1 MKQYLLTII
10 AVLAAVILALFSF
23 DTANNQYST
32 RSYRTYSYNP
42 APNAWSSA
50 GDGTLSVLQEDNTG
64 SAVAPPAE
72 SNATTESFL
81 TLPEAGSPLVAPPAM
96 LATSTMT
103 ELTPVQLPPL
113 DAGMVNVTGGFD
125 GNGQTAGYRVKP
137 RPGEFAIAVPY
148 DPSLLPQGFTEDD
161 IQTYVYDRQY
171 HRWIAIQR
179 DSVNEAELLVC
190 SRFRPWEKGLPHTQN
205 DLSNPQDALSQVQDM
220 MSFASQGEGGGDS
233 PLDFI
238 NAVLKT
244 PEMPETSAYTPTSIK
259 ELKAADPLEGL
270 TLMQPPTAN
279 NSGTA
284 NLSYPIEIPAG
295 RQGMQPSLA
304 LTYSSGGGNGWLG
317 VGWDISIP
325 SITVETRWGVPRYD
339 QSKESEVYVYEGEQ
353 LVTKDGNGNFRP
365 MPHRTNQWTNRSALG
380 NVEQFFPRKNEA
392 FDSIVRHGSGPDNYW
407 WSVTHRNGVT
417 DYYGKYASDNG
428 VNNSCVLRTG
438 ADNTSGA
445 IGHWALAESVDPYGN
460 NVRYYYNVAFENVG
474 ANGDGGPIGKQIYI
488 DSISYTNTSVE
499 QGKYKVVFN
508 RRNGER
514 QDVVISANRGFAE
527 VTANS
532 LCNIGVFYNETTIRE
547 YMFFDTIGRCS
558 NYKTR
563 LTDVVRVDRI
573 SVKPLGC
580 VGDMSDLAEENTT
593 RTHFDYFD
601 SPQGDGIFGEEQYP
615 YLNDDN
621 VNSWFLTDPASLGNE
636 GSSTALGSTR
646 GKSWNIGGTASVG
659 IGANVAMTSA
669 SVGGNFN
676 YSRSKSEGALTLI
689 DLDGDGLADKVFKVG
704 KKLVYRPQIAIDD
717 TTFEYGDTMH
727 IGGLTDF
734 LKEASSTTT
743 WGLQASALLAY
754 NGSWPTTRSTTT
766 TYFSDVNAD
775 GLPDLITD
783 DGVMFNVTEPGD
795 RVRFSSFYTIMAENR
810 NAGDAVDSNVVH
822 TSVDT
827 CQGII
832 FDGEASDSIICFISW
847 IRDTA
852 FNAKEYNNHMPQQVL
867 DFVDSLESTGEY
879 YCEYRYSA
887 HPPRVTDIIVYRKEM
902 ECLPIFSQ
910 TANST
915 IVTIPDPDL
924 EAVKVWA
931 PQKAGTVSIRSRLR
945 LLNDSIGG
953 MSQSKWR
960 DGVSYAVQV
969 CRGVTADN
977 DYVLHDI
984 SYDTL
989 FTRYVDK
996 DDTSMKDTTFS
1007 VYLGLNDLVFFRL
1020 ISGDNHDF
1028 DKVSWRQTITYS
1040 GSGSEDHYGVN
1051 ENLYDSKRDFVV
1063 SGRDFFAVPLD
1074 ESNTYIRV
1082 TADICSSTP
1091 YVNSYNSGYRLRIE
1105 ANRMNNNNISTFAS
1119 TNQTIQNNMLH
1130 TPVVLL
1136 KNGSQYIPVQQE
1148 DFVKFTLEKKPATPN
1163 SQKFDW
1169 SKVQIVPHVE
1179 YYQMQNGQYIKI
1191 QDYYPPVKAE
1201 IENYDGTKK
1210 DTVYHT
1216 LFGPL
1221 YRGWGQFA
1229 YNNNDTLNG
1238 ATIHDTHIH
1247 VDKLV
1252 TDLYMYP
1259 HDADHATTGKN
1270 RIKGLKNNISHDSLH
1285 PQEASNMVSCYE
1297 NAGVYNPIAKT
1308 TSWIEMR
1315 PDCKNRAWV
1324 GYGNINYLTDSI
1336 MSNTRLPEYSA
1347 DTNTIDIEEYDH
1359 PIPIVTN
1366 HEVKT
1371 VRKQNISRI
1380 KNHSFSLSA
1389 IPVISVGMT
1398 HSRGENI
1405 ILTDYMDLNGDRY
1418 PDIVGQSLVQY
1429 SNPWGGIGNPVPM
1442 GPMADGITK
1451 SETTSGGVNFGGS
1464 FQMPTRG
1471 ASNNPKGSK
1480 ISFDGSGNVGA
1491 DLGGGSDNT
1500 VFSWMDVNGDG
1511 LPDKVSV
1518 EGQGYAYVSLNTGYG
1533 FQPRTLWGNFPIRD
1547 GDSENASMSFGANF
1561 NVGQASIG
1569 GGMGVN
1575 FSRNHT
1581 QKMLMDFNGDGLPD
1595 YVMKGG
1601 NGLMVRYNIGGG
1613 NWSGWENVNNV
1624 SNISFGRSYSES
1636 INASVTLGFTF
1647 FSILKVCAGISGS
1660 PYSRSFSRDSVQLTD
1675 INGDG
1680 YVDYVTSDYENEM
1693 IVRYNKSGKTN
1704 LLRKVTN
1711 FTGSSFEMD
1720 YDMPLSSFDKP
1731 QRSWNLAEVRVSNND
1746 TLSPVGGN
1754 RTYSS
1759 FEYSDPNYN
1768 RVERMD
1774 YGYQTVI
1781 TYQYDTENDDNLYRL
1796 TVEEFNNQDFTKRG
1810 RKTRDCIY
1818 NAAGRPYVEHLY
1830 DAIVYDF
1837 TGSEVS
1843 ENGCARADVYVGTES
1858 DLTNYYEG
1866 QSTAQITS
1874 RVVRKYDRYRNVTEY
1889 IHYGDTTHHDEWFK
1903 AEIEYATGMQHNLVA
1918 LPVQIVVKNYSGN
1931 TMQKRTASYYPTGKL
1946 QKLVRHNSS
1955 GNAQYDFTY
1964 DTYGNVSSAMM
1975 PQNLNGQRLQFTYQY
1990 DNNVHTY
1997 PIRVDNVSL
2006 GFFSKASYD
2015 LKFGKPTRTV
2025 DINANEMRYQYDY
2038 MGRNTVILA
2047 PYEID
2052 GGQPYTIR
2060 MEYHPKNY
2068 GTLNI
2073 SGSGGQSYACTYHY
2087 DCQHQSDP
2095 IRTTIITDGLGRMMQ
2110 TKKDAEINGHEWSLV
2125 TGRVK
2130 YDCFGRT
2137 VEQYHPFK
2145 EDTALFAAYNPYY
2158 SSGTRTAME
2167 YDIMDRQT
2175 KLKLPT
2181 SDSTVMS
2188 YGVEFWGGKT
2198 LLRTITKD
2206 AKGNQVR
2213 VLTGTMGQQIVQIDP
2228 YGSET
2233 SFEYD
2238 CIGQLKKSTD
2248 PDGFETSY
2256 DYNMVGQLV
2265 HRKHP
2270 DAGDDHYKYDPA
2282 GNLISQ
2288 LNAAGEQMDY
2298 RYNYNQLIAV
2308 ICSQYPANNVHY
2320 EYGTYNSTNLANN
2333 SVGKVTKQED
2343 ASGWQTFKYGKLGE
2357 VIENIRTF
2365 ALPYDAQ
2372 TYTFKMNFEYDSWN
2386 RIMGMTYPDGEVVS
2400 YGYNLGGML
2409 KSISGTKMNHSYPYI
2424 DSIHYNEFELKR
2436 AVYYGNG
2443 TRCLYRY
2450 DVLQRLVTLASYT
2463 ANNELMQR
2471 LKYDYDAV
2479 SNITDIDNSAGILAN
2494 GLGGKYH
2501 NRYSYDNL
2509 YRLVYSKGNWLGI
2522 PNTDYELE
2530 MSYNL
2535 NGRIGR
2541 KTLTAGI
2548 VTQTP
2553 MTNSFN
2559 SVGYDNS
2566 YHYTNAS
2573 QPNTLTYI
2581 DNNGPQQFFQWDAKG
2596 NMTYHKHEGIPL
2608 KRYLCWDEQN
2618 RLQGVMDDKSLSVY
2632 QYDANGDR
2640 TYKLTGDYTYQNVS
2654 GTWRYFYQLDNAT
2667 LYASPYLV
2675 VTPRGYTKHYYAE
2688 SERIASKLGNGGLSE
2703 IDQPLADGT
2712 QVYDKFNSNT
2722 YHAQNVI
2729 YECLNAEEVRA
2740 YPPLSYLYELTSAS
2754 QNPEDERYFY
2764 HPDHLGSSSWITF
2777 TDGEAV
2783 QHLHYLPFGEDLVN
2797 QQHAVIGAMYTFSA
2811 KEKDTETGYSYF
2823 GSRYYSSDLS
2833 IWLSVDPQSDKYPS
2847 LSPYVYC
2854 ADNPVKLVDP
2864 NGEDFVTI
2872 IDNKNKTITIKATY
2886 YAANKD
2892 KGLLQQ
2898 GIDLWMQQSDKYSY
2912 IMEKDGQSIPY
2923 TIKFDLSIAEGE
2935 YATSFDAK
2943 SAMPM
2948 HRGMNYFE
2956 VLPEVIGYDKNPI
2969 RGKCICGFGIEV
2981 SNNYFLIDYSPVRT
2995 AAHEIGH
3002 SLGCA
3007 DTFFQDDLMV
3017 SGGRGSVIGIN
3028 NIRAIMFMGGFDNF
3042 GFANVSNGNGHSAN
3056 AHKLG
3061 TYFGTIIKN

>member
-1 MKQYLLTII
+1 MKQYLLVII
-10 AVLAAVILALFSF
+10 AVLAAIILALFSI
-23 DTANNQYST
+23 DTEQGHSHMQGA
-32 RSYRTYSYNP
+32 YRYVSQPITGM
-42 APNAWSSA
+42 SSIEDKHGSVVEPQFITSEETDVPDTENFA
-50 GDGTLSVLQEDNTG
+50 VLTAHNESPFPVETQNFASLHHTAMMTLSPSEI
-64 SAVAPPAE
+64 
-72 SNATTESFL
+72 
-81 TLPEAGSPLVAPPAM
+81 
-96 LATSTMT
+96 
-103 ELTPVQLPPL
+103 PPL

-125 GNGQTAGYRVKP
+125 GNSQTAGYRVNP

-205 DLSNPQDALSQVQDM
+205 DLADPQDALAQVQDM

-365 MPHRTNQWTNRSALG
+365 MPHRTNQWTNRSTLG
-380 NVEQFFPRKNEA
+380 YEEQFFPRKNEA

-428 VNNSCVLRTG
+428 VNNSCVLRIG

-488 DSISYTNTSVE
+488 DSINYTNTSVE
-499 QGKYKVVFN
+499 RGKYKVVFN
-508 RRNGER
+508 RRDGER
-514 QDVVISANRGFAE
+514 QDVIISANRGFAE
-527 VTANS
+527 VTATN
-532 LCNIGVFYNETTIRE
+532 LCNIGVFYNDTTIRE
-547 YMFFDTIGRCS
+547 YMFIDTIGRCS

-580 VGDMSDLAEENTT
+580 VGNMSDLAEENTT

-615 YLNDDN
+615 YLNDDH
-621 VNSWFLTDPASLGNE
+621 VKSWFLTDPASLGNE

-924 EAVKVWA
+924 EAVKVWV

-977 DYVLHDI
+977 DYVLHAI

-996 DDTSMKDTTFS
+996 DDTLMKDTTFS

-1746 TLSPVGGN
+1746 TLCPVGGN
-1754 RTYSS
+1754 RTFTS
-1759 FEYSDPNYN
+1759 FEYSEPNYN

-1774 YGYQTVI
+1774 YGYHTVI
-1781 TYQYDTENDDNLYRL
+1781 SYQYDTENHDNLYRL

-1810 RKTRDCIY
+1810 RKIRDCIY
-1818 NAAGRPYVEHLY
+1818 DAAWNPYIEHLY

-1837 TGSEVS
+1837 SGSEVS
-1843 ENGCARADVYVGTES
+1843 ENGCARADVYVGVES
-1858 DLTNYYEG
+1858 DLTNWYEG
-1866 QSTAQITS
+1866 HSTAQVTS
-1874 RVVRKYDRYRNVTEY
+1874 RIVRRYDRYRNVTEY

-1931 TMQKRTASYYPTGKL
+1931 TMQKRTASYFPTGEL
-1946 QKLVRHNSS
+1946 QQLVRHNGN

-1964 DTYGNVSSAMM
+1964 DTYGNLSSALM

-1990 DNNVHTY
+1990 DNSVHTY

-2006 GFFSKASYD
+2006 GFFSTASYD

-2025 DINANEMRYQYDY
+2025 DINGNEMRYQYDH

-2052 GGQPYTIR
+2052 AGQTYTVR

-2145 EDTALFAAYNPYY
+2145 EDTALYATYNPYY

-2188 YGVEFWGGKT
+2188 YGMEAWGGKT

-2206 AKGNQVR
+2206 ATGNQVR
-2213 VLTGTMGQQIVQIDP
+2213 ALTGTMGQQIVQIDP

-2256 DYNMVGQLV
+2256 DYDMVGQLV

-2288 LNAAGEQMDY
+2288 LNAAGEHLDY
-2298 RYNYNQLIAV
+2298 RYYYNQLTDV
-2308 ICSQYPANNVHY
+2308 LCSQYPANNVHY
-2320 EYGTYNSTNLANN
+2320 EYGTYNSTNLINN

-2365 ALPYDAQ
+2365 ALPFENQ
-2372 TYTFKMNFEYDSWN
+2372 TYTFKMQYEYDSWN
-2386 RIMGMTYPDGEVVS
+2386 RIQRMTYPDGEVVS

-2509 YRLVYSKGNWLGI
+2509 YRLVYSRGNWLGS

-2688 SERIASKLGNGGLSE
+2688 SERIASKLGNGGLQE
-2703 IDQPLADGT
+2703 LGHPLADEF
-2712 QVYDKFNSNT
+2712 QVHDKLFANKN
-2722 YHAQNVI
+2722 HAHNVI

-2740 YPPLSYLYELTSAS
+2740 FSPLSYLYELTSAS
-2754 QNPEDERYFY
+2754 QSPENERYFY

-2783 QHLHYLPFGEDLVN
+2783 QHLHYLPYGEDLVN
-2797 QQHAVIGAMYTFSA
+2797 QQHTVFGAMYTFSA
-2811 KEKDTETGYSYF
+2811 KEKDAETGYSYF
-2823 GSRYYSSDLS
+2823 GSRYYNSDLS
-2833 IWLSVDPQSDKYPS
+2833 IWLSVDPMSDKYPHQS
-2847 LSPYVYC
+2847 NYVYC
-2854 ADNPVKLVDP
+2854 SNNPIRIIDP
-2864 NGEDFVTI
+2864 NGEDEWDLARDGTLTKRENGRTDIDVVYATNSKGETVSRSYKANTI
-2872 IDNKNKTITIKATY
+2872 NQDPKDFSRILHEGTEDATPYTTDYMSFDNRETATDFFEF
-2886 YAANKD
+2886 AAENTD
-2892 KGLLQQ
+2892 VEWGFNSTDSHNYVGTSHQSGFNAIPIPKGNNLIQ
-2898 GIDLWMQQSDKYSY
+2898 IHSHSKPSDRLSSGFEGSDVDMMYKHPGTFKVYEAFKKSY
-2912 IMEKDGQSIPY
+2912 ISIDP
-2923 TIKFDLSIAEGE
+2923 TNSSIKHELS
-2935 YATSFDAK
+2935 
-2943 SAMPM
+2943 
-2948 HRGMNYFE
+2948 HN
-2956 VLPEVIGYDKNPI
+2956 LQKNI
-2969 RGKCICGFGIEV
+2969 SILK
-2981 SNNYFLIDYSPVRT
+2981 
-2995 AAHEIGH
+2995 
-3002 SLGCA
+3002 
-3007 DTFFQDDLMV
+3007 
-3017 SGGRGSVIGIN
+3017 
-3028 NIRAIMFMGGFDNF
+3028 
-3042 GFANVSNGNGHSAN
+3042 
-3056 AHKLG
+3056 K
-3061 TYFGTIIKN
+3061 IIPL